1 MAYSEL
7 IKSFERIRA
16 YMRQFYVYGF
26 KRREEYNQK
35 SARSYDN
42 ERRRVE
48 SWLGDHMRFRQTA
61 KGKNVFLSVD
71 SRVAGHNPL
80 YKAWKAKSF
89 TDGDITLHFLL
100 FDILYTPEV
109 ALTLREINDEIDK
122 RLSCFDVPCAFDE
135 STLRKKL
142 KEYMQ
147 ESLVIAEKQGRV
159 TLYRRSESEL
169 PALGVAPDYFS
180 EVAPCGV
187 IGSFLLDKTDTA
199 ESRFRFK
206 HHYITAT
213 LDSEILLQLFG
224 AMREKRAV
232 TITSVT
238 KSGKTAKTA
247 VVPLRIY
254 CSAQSGRQHLMAF
267 VPGYRRRVNSFRVDQ
282 ITSVEPGEPRADFD
296 ALRADLDRMQ
306 AHLWGVSTQS
316 PSGARMETVE
326 FTVRYRDDKPFIHQ
340 RLEREKR
347 CGAAERLS
355 PNVSLFSA
363 EVFDAAE
370 MTPWIRTFIGRITD
384 LRFSDP
390 ALQKHFTDDL
400 EEMYRIYGLKGGDDA

>member
-26 KRREEYNQK
+26 KRREEYDQK

-100 FDILYTPEV
+100 FDILYAPDIS
-109 ALTLREINDEIDK
+109 LPLHEITEEIDR
-122 RLSCFDVPCAFDE
+122 RLSCFDTPCTFDE

-142 KEYMQ
+142 KEYIQ
-147 ESLVIAEKQGRV
+147 EGLILAEKQGRV

-169 PALGVAPDYFS
+169 PSLNGALDYFS

-187 IGSFLLDKTDTA
+187 IGSFLLDKTDKT

-206 HHYITAT
+206 HHYITAA
-213 LDSEILLQLFG
+213 LDSEILLQLFS
-224 AMREKRAV
+224 AMHEKRTV
-232 TITSVT
+232 TVTSVT
-238 KSGKTAKTA
+238 KSGRTAKTTL
-247 VVPLRIY
+247 VPLRIY
-254 CSAQSGRQHLMAF
+254 CSARSGRQHLMAF
-267 VPGYRRRVNSFRVDQ
+267 VPGHRRRVNSFRVDQ
-282 ITSVEPGEPRADFD
+282 ITSVAPGEPRADFD

-306 AHLWGVSTQS
+306 AHQWGVSTQS
-316 PSGARMETVE
+316 PSGARMETAE
-326 FTVRYRDDKPFIHQ
+326 FTVQYRDNEQFIHQ
-340 RLEREKR
+340 RLVREKR
-347 CGAAERLS
+347 CGAVQRLS
-355 PNVSLFSA
+355 PNSSRFSA

-370 MTPWIRTFIGRITD
+370 MAPWIRTFIGRITE

-400 EEMYRIYGLKGGDDA
+400 EEMYRMYGLKGGDEA